1 MTTADHGRIQTPDT
15 TGGQEVGVLLGTN
28 IGVVVAGLAIQSL
41 IAYALLPEGRGSYA
55 VCITFGALLAVFFS
69 PGADR
74 GAQFFV
80 MAGRISVSQ
89 GVAVATAVC
98 AVGGIVGGLVAI
110 PLIGSGTEF
119 FTKADSRSFYIAL
132 ALVPLTAYSTALQ
145 LQLAGLRRFARTGI
159 FLLLQSTINVV
170 AVIAMVWYLDYG
182 VDGAIVSVAVSHVA
196 LICACLWDLARSC
209 GLRPELPT
217 ANSLSR
223 VMGYGWKAYIS
234 RTGNVVDGRIGI
246 LLLGMLATQAEIGL
260 FALGSALMMRFLMIP
275 NSIVPAVLPRIVAH
289 SDGRP
294 ELVSFAMRG
303 SLWLTAGAL
312 GAFLVVS
319 GPAVRIA
326 FSDAFI
332 DVIPLLW
339 IMAPGVMLHS
349 GSLAA
354 AAYFQGMNRPGIC
367 SVAVGLGLGVNFLS
381 LLLLYPAYGIRGAA
395 WAVTIGFAC
404 RSAYLGAVFLRTTRV
419 PWMSPYV
426 PQLGDFG
433 RVHQLSNVAISRI
446 AGRR

>member
-1 MTTADHGRIQTPDT
+1 MKAAGPERARTPVS

-41 IAYALLPEGRGSYA
+41 IAYALLPEGRGAYA
-55 VCITFGALLAVFFS
+55 VCITFGALLGVFFS

-74 GAQFFV
+74 GAQYFV

-89 GVAVATAVC
+89 GVAVATVIC
-98 AVGGIVGGLVAI
+98 AVGGTMGGFVAI
-110 PLIGSGTEF
+110 PLIGSEIEF

-159 FLLLQSTINVV
+159 FLLLQSAVNVV
-170 AVIAMVWYLDYG
+170 AVLALVWYLDYG
-182 VDGAIVSVAVSHVA
+182 VDGAIVSVAGSQVA
-196 LICACLWDLARSC
+196 LICACLWDLGHNC

-217 ANSLSR
+217 VNSLSR
-223 VMGYGWKAYIS
+223 VMGYGWKGYIS
-234 RTGNVVDGRIGI
+234 RTGNVVDLRIGI
-246 LLLGMLATQAEIGL
+246 LMLGMLATQAEIGM

-275 NSIVPAVLPRIVAH
+275 NSIVPAVLPRVAAD
-289 SDGRP
+289 SAGRP

-303 SLWLTAGAL
+303 SLWLTAVAL
-312 GAFLVVS
+312 IAFLVVS

-326 FSDAFI
+326 FSDAFS

-339 IMAPGVMLHS
+339 IMAPGVLLHS

-367 SVAVGLGLGVNFLS
+367 SVAVGLGLSVNFLS
-381 LLLLYPAYGIRGAA
+381 LLLLYPAFGMRGAA

-404 RSAYLGAVFLRTTRV
+404 RSAYLAAVFLRTTRV

-426 PQLGDFG
+426 PRLGDFD
-433 RVHQLSNVAISRI
+433 RVQQLSNVAIARVV
-446 AGRR
+446 GRR